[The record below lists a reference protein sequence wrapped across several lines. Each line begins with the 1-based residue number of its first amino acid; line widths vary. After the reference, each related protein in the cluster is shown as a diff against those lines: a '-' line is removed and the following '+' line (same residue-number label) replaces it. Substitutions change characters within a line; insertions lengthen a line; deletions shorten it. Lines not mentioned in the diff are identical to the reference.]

1 MALLPV
7 ALALVEDPEDEELE
21 LPKEVE
27 VEIELEPELVN
38 LASLFVVVEEESFSL
53 PAAELRAVDNDAGI
67 NHWLAPTLE
76 HNEIA
81 KLVALATSLP
91 LHLDTKHSATSPDH
105 CGITQKHPVSQ
116 YGHGV
121 LSVSISTH
129 SWAQSGNLVYIGSA
143 NPLMLAVFGTDG
155 YVAQLLAETKEN
167 IPANKI
173 KHENCI
179 L

>member
-67 NHWLAPTLE
+67 NH
-76 HNEIA
+76 
-81 KLVALATSLP
+81 
-91 LHLDTKHSATSPDH
+91 
-105 CGITQKHPVSQ
+105 
-116 YGHGV
+116 
-121 LSVSISTH
+121 
-129 SWAQSGNLVYIGSA
+129 
-143 NPLMLAVFGTDG
+143 
-155 YVAQLLAETKEN
+155 
-167 IPANKI
+167 
-173 KHENCI
+173 
-179 L
+179 